1 MKFSPFCNILFC
13 KIPTKQPCVPIKPYG
28 LARGEWPSATLL
40 PTNRIPHYEFNHVLL
55 YGCLFRFQSGM
66 QLGQE
71 PPPCVVVTL
80 GRNEQGE
87 FPNRIVRDSPG
98 TTYCPETR
106 SSISSAAQ

>member
-40 PTNRIPHYEFNHVLL
+40 PTNRIPHYEFIHVLL

-71 PPPCVVVTL
+71 PPPWVIVT
-80 GRNEQGE
+80 RRHNEQGE
-87 FPNRIVRDSPG
+87 FPNSEGFSGQQR
-98 TTYCPETR
+98 
-106 SSISSAAQ
+106 AAPTQSDRKSVV